1 MGSRLINIL
10 KQGTWL
16 IVCFLSIIAC
26 SQQKTDNNM
35 KWISKFDFFDLYK
48 VRVNGGYFNP
58 GSAIRLEKIA
68 IPNENTILLAGSKDE
83 NSFDE
88 NKKSDVA
95 VLFASNDK
103 GKSYKEIL
111 LNDDILNDIQAE
123 ENYTFIES
131 YSRNKDA
138 TKIYNVQLLNNKTFE
153 LIKVLEYSDKN
164 TFYNYFDG
172 KYILQRNESIP
183 KIINL
188 LNLKEEYSIPTNEIG
203 KSFFHIGDTRI
214 VYKKN
219 QEIIEINLRTK
230 EQKVLSQLK
239 SKYDY
244 FFYIDNQLILKK
256 VRIDD
261 GVNYESEIYDIY
273 ENKLYEETNDNKSFY
288 RYKNFICDYRKIG
301 SKPEIRYSY
310 DYGKT
315 WTTHHV
321 QGFTILQNLFG
332 FYKDQFLVTEGI
344 FWHFDSPESGGRIM
358 VGEFEK

>member
-1 MGSRLINIL
+1 MVWKFNEEKKGGS
-10 KQGTWL
+10 
-16 IVCFLSIIAC
+16 
-26 SQQKTDNNM
+26 
-35 KWISKFDFFDLYK
+35 
-48 VRVNGGYFNP
+48 
-58 GSAIRLEKIA
+58 
-68 IPNENTILLAGSKDE
+68 
-83 NSFDE
+83 
-88 NKKSDVA
+88 VA

-103 GKSYKEIL
+103 GKTYKEIL
-111 LNDDILNDIQAE
+111 LNDEDFEDIDSKGD
-123 ENYTFIES
+123 YTLIKS
-131 YSRNKDA
+131 YTMNNEA
-138 TKIYNVQLLNNKTFE
+138 VKIHQLQLLNNKTFE
-153 LIKVLEYSDKN
+153 LTKVLEYSDKSI
-164 TFYNYFDG
+164 FYSYFDG

-239 SKYDY
+239 NKYDY

-321 QGFTILQNLFG
+321 QGFIILQNLFG

-344 FWHFDSPESGGRIM
+344 FWDFDSPESGGRIM